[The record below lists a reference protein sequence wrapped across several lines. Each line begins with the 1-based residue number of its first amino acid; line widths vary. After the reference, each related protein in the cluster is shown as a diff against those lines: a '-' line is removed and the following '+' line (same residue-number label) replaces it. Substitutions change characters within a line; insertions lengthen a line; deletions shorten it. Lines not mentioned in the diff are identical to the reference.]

1 MIRFADPWILLLL
14 GAIPLLFVL
23 RHRWRRRGGIGFS
36 STAALTGA
44 PRSGWHR
51 FRHALTLL
59 RALALAAV
67 VVALARPQWG
77 VEATRIY
84 TKGIAIVMV
93 VDISSS
99 MGALDL
105 KIDDEAADRLDVV
118 KTTFRDF
125 VIGDGDQLSG
135 RDDDLIGMV
144 TFARFA
150 DSLSPLTLD
159 HDALLALL
167 EGVEIVTMSEE
178 DGTAIGDAIVMGLDT
193 VRNAQDSNQV
203 MILLT
208 DGSNNSGDTDP
219 RQAAQVASALGV
231 KIYTIGAGT
240 KGWAMM
246 PVRAR
251 DGGIELRSTQVF
263 IDDYTLETIATLT
276 GGQYFRATD
285 AEALR
290 EIYAEIDRLEKTT
303 NVAESYQRYAEGF
316 PIFLFVG
323 LALLLVEVT
332 LANTRL
338 RTVP

>member
-1 MIRFADPWILLLL
+1 MRFADPWVLLLL
-14 GAIPLLFVL
+14 AVVPLLFLVQ
-23 RHRWRRRGGIGFS
+23 RRWRNRAGVGFS
-36 STAALTGA
+36 STAGLDGI
-44 PRSGWHR
+44 PRSGWLR
-51 FRHALTLL
+51 FRHALPWL
-59 RALALAAV
+59 RALALAAF

-93 VDISSS
+93 VDVSSS

-105 KIDDEAADRLDVV
+105 KIDEETANRLEAV
-118 KTTFRDF
+118 KATFRDF
-125 VIGDGDQLSG
+125 VKGDGEELSG
-135 RDDDLIGMV
+135 RDNDLIGMV

-150 DSLSPLTLD
+150 DALSPLTLD

-167 EGVEIVTMSEE
+167 EGVNIVTLSEE

-193 VRNAQDSNQV
+193 VRNVTDANQV

-208 DGSNNSGDTDP
+208 DGSNNAGDTDP
-219 RQAAQVASALGV
+219 REAAQVASALGV
-231 KIYTIGAGT
+231 KIYTIGAGS
-240 KGWAMM
+240 KGLAMM

-251 DGGIELRSTQVF
+251 DGGMELRSTQVF
-263 IDDYTLETIATLT
+263 IDDYTLETVATLT

-290 EIYAEIDRLEKTT
+290 EIYAEIDRLERTT
-303 NVAESYQRYAEGF
+303 NVAESYQRYIEGF
-316 PIFLFVG
+316 PVILFVG
-323 LALLLVEVT
+323 LALLLAEVA